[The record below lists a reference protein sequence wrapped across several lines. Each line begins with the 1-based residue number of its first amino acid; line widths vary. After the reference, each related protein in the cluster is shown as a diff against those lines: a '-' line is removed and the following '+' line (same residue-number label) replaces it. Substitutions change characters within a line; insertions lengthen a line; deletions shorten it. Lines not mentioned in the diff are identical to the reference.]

1 MKRNLPAWI
10 VDMGSPAS
18 QHLDFSRE
26 KLWARMDSLM
36 GRKAVELPVYLVNP
50 RQMDLLYPP
59 ERLKFLDPEMVR
71 NWARRERERRRERPL
86 LETEEEEN
94 PLRGLEEV
102 GGERY
107 GKYREVVA
115 VGLYL
120 KGPTSQWEWQRILS
134 LADPSRPPDGEAQH
148 PPAGPAIL
156 LCPERILDWA
166 SRAGV
171 DPHLVLDKVYYHELG
186 HALMDTGPTPYGEL
200 WGRIVEESLANWVA
214 YHRFRGR
221 EARWV
226 QKLISEQPAEYQGY
240 AHLGEALIAH
250 PQLER
255 IFREFLRHLRHIWP
269 FWREWVEWWEWAQR
283 RGLPIPIL
291 PIPLGA
297 AWDLSEGNVS
307 SRWVY
312 RAWTEAK
319 RNGVDGE
326 FWRSYAHHLLLEAFA

>member
-71 NWARRERERRRERPL
+71 NWARRERRRERLL

-240 AHLGEALIAH
+240 AHLGEALRNH
-250 PQLER
+250 PVWEPVLER
-255 IFREFLRHLRHIWP
+255 LPLHLHRLWLHFREEWA
-269 FWREWVEWWEWAQR
+269 EWVRWAR
-283 RGLPIPIL
+283 RQGLPLTPLLVWPVL
-291 PIPLGA
+291 PSNEET
-297 AWDLSEGNVS
+297 WNM
-307 SRWVY
+307 WVY
-312 RAWTEAK
+312 RTWVEIKGTHIDPA
-319 RNGVDGE
+319 
-326 FWRSYAHHLLLEAFA
+326 FWATYAQQLLLRAFS